1 MEEEIQIINENTKK
15 EKIKNF
21 FIKNGKYFIFSISSL
36 IILVLAYF
44 VYIEIQS
51 RNQIKLAEKYNN
63 TVNNFQNLKNTEQTK
78 KILVDIIEKKNS
90 TYSPLALYF
99 IIDNDLES
107 KKNEINKYFD
117 KVISISSLEKEIK
130 NLNIYKKAVFNSD
143 FVSEIELVEILR
155 PITNSNSI
163 WKSHSLLLL
172 SEYFYF
178 KKNYAE
184 SKKLLNEI
192 LSFEDSN
199 PEIKLEAKKKL
210 TRDFSE

>member
-51 RNQIKLAEKYNN
+51 RNQIKLAEIYNN

-155 PITNSNSI
+155 PITNSDSI

>member
-21 FIKNGKYFIFSISSL
+21 FIKNVKYFIFSISSL

-143 FVSEIELVEILR
+143 FVSEIELVELLR
-155 PITNSNSI
+155 PITNSDSI

>member
-36 IILVLAYF
+36 IIIVLAYF

-63 TVNNFQNLKNTEQTK
+63 TINNFQNLKNTEQTK

-99 IIDNDLES
+99 IIENDLES

-155 PITNSNSI
+155 PITNSDSI

-192 LSFEDSN
+192 LNFEDSN

>member
-51 RNQIKLAEKYNN
+51 KNQVKLAEKFNR
-63 TVNNFQNLKNTEQTK
+63 TVYNFQNLKNVEQTK
-78 KILVDIIEKKNS
+78 KILVEIIEKKNS

-99 IIDNDLES
+99 IIDNDLEI
-107 KKNEINKYFD
+107 KKDEINNYFD
-117 KVISISSLEKEIK
+117 KVISINSLDQEIK

-143 FVSEIELVEILR
+143 FVDGTELVEILR
-155 PITNSNSI
+155 PITNSDSI

-172 SEYFYF
+172 SDYFYF
-178 KKNYAE
+178 KKNRAE
-184 SKKLLNEI
+184 SKKLLNN
-192 LSFEDSN
+192 LF
-199 PEIKLEAKKKL
+199 L
-210 TRDFSE
+210 

>member
-155 PITNSNSI
+155 PITNSDSI

-199 PEIKLEAKKKL
+199 PEIKLQAKKKL

>member
-63 TVNNFQNLKNTEQTK
+63 TINNFQNLKNTEQTK

-155 PITNSNSI
+155 PITNSDSI

-199 PEIKLEAKKKL
+199 PEIKLKAKKKL

>member
-21 FIKNGKYFIFSISSL
+21 FIKNVKYFIFSISSL

-63 TVNNFQNLKNTEQTK
+63 TVNNFQNLKNIEQTK

-155 PITNSNSI
+155 PITNSDSI

-199 PEIKLEAKKKL
+199 SEIKLEAKKKL

>member
-63 TVNNFQNLKNTEQTK
+63 TVNNFQNLKNIEQTK

-130 NLNIYKKAVFNSD
+130 NLNIYKKAIFNSD

-155 PITNSNSI
+155 PITNSDSI

>member
-21 FIKNGKYFIFSISSL
+21 FVKNVKYFIFSISSL

-155 PITNSNSI
+155 PITNSDSI

-192 LSFEDSN
+192 LNFEDSN

>member
-78 KILVDIIEKKNS
+78 KILVDIIERKNS

-155 PITNSNSI
+155 PITNSDSI

-192 LSFEDSN
+192 LNFEDSN

>member
-21 FIKNGKYFIFSISSL
+21 FIKNVKYFIFSISSL

-155 PITNSNSI
+155 PVTNSDSI

-192 LSFEDSN
+192 LNFEDSN

>member
-99 IIDNDLES
+99 FIDNDLES

-155 PITNSNSI
+155 PITNSDSI

>member
-51 RNQIKLAEKYNN
+51 KNQIKLAEKYNR
-63 TVNNFQNLKNTEQTK
+63 TINNFQNLKNIEQTK
-78 KILVDIIEKKNS
+78 KILVEIIEKKNS

-99 IIDNDLES
+99 IIDNDLEI
-107 KKNEINKYFD
+107 KKDEINNYFD
-117 KVISISSLEKEIK
+117 KVISINSLDQEIK

-143 FVSEIELVEILR
+143 FVDGTELVEILR
-155 PITNSNSI
+155 PITNSDSI

-172 SEYFYF
+172 SDYFYF
-178 KKNYAE
+178 KKNRAE

-192 LSFEDSN
+192 LIYEGSN
-199 PEIKLEAKKKL
+199 SEIKLEARKKL

>member
-21 FIKNGKYFIFSISSL
+21 FIKNGKYFIFSISFL
-36 IILVLAYF
+36 IILVLIYF
-44 VYIEIQS
+44 FYIEIQS
-51 RNQIKLAEKYNN
+51 RNQIKLAEKYSN
-63 TVNNFQNLKNTEQTK
+63 TVNNFKNLKNTEQTR
-78 KILVDIIEKKNS
+78 KILVEIIEIKNS

-99 IIDNDLES
+99 ILDNELES
-107 KKNEINKYFD
+107 KKNEINEYFD
-117 KVISISSLEKEIK
+117 KVISINSLEKEIK
-130 NLNIYKKAVFNSD
+130 NLNIYKKAVFNSE
-143 FVSEIELVEILR
+143 FVSETELIEILR
-155 PITNSNSI
+155 PITNSDSI

-178 KKNYAE
+178 KQNKAE

-192 LSFEDSN
+192 LSYEGSN
-199 PEIKLEAKKKL
+199 SEIKIEAKKKL

>member
-51 RNQIKLAEKYNN
+51 KNQIKLAEKYNN

-155 PITNSNSI
+155 PITNSDSI